1 MIMKLTRPIFTLRPY
16 AFQVYCYLLK
26 KLESMPEAHQKTRT
40 IICSKAELCREL
52 GASINTVR
60 QALDRELEQEFR
72 FIKKLPNEFNKSENR
87 IYINSESEWNWDLIR
102 EIIKASYIKNT
113 KSEDASIFDD
123 LSISDRGSE

>member
-1 MIMKLTRPIFTLRPY
+1 
-16 AFQVYCYLLK
+16 
-26 KLESMPEAHQKTRT
+26 MPEAHQKTRT

-87 IYINSESEWNWDLIR
+87 IYINSESGWNWDLIR